1 VRCFFCLEEKAPSD
15 EHVFPAAI
23 GGTLKTNRVCTA
35 CNSFLGK
42 EVDVRL
48 TDHPAILMKR
58 QESGMTRSGGK
69 PVDATKKLFA
79 KGTLAAD
86 PEKRIQ
92 MVSEPITGRLTPKMM
107 YHESR
112 TESEDGTEQRQV
124 TLDESDIGALEKIV
138 QRHRKNA
145 GLQPLP
151 EEEIQALIADARRNM
166 RTLEQPEVVYAVKVD
181 AFHFQRAV
189 CKISYELACI
199 WLGDAYLN
207 DPAAEPIR
215 NFILTGK
222 EAEIPG
228 KIQLGGNMPPLSLWQ
243 SEPKAHVGLA
253 LQQGDKIA
261 IGVQVFDAVS
271 GVVIVTNAARSYPNL
286 KDGRFVLM
294 DLVGSSSRNTTL
306 TDEAFRAT
314 RRPRDAARP
323 GYNQS

>member
-1 VRCFFCLEEKAPSD
+1 
-15 EHVFPAAI
+15 
-23 GGTLKTNRVCTA
+23 
-35 CNSFLGK
+35 
-42 EVDVRL
+42 
-48 TDHPAILMKR
+48 
-58 QESGMTRSGGK
+58 MTTSGGK
-69 PVDATKKLFA
+69 PVDATKKLLA
-79 KGTLAAD
+79 NGTLAAD

-92 MVSEPITGRLTPKMM
+92 MVSDPITGKLTPKMM

-112 TESEDGTEQRQV
+112 TESEDGTEQRQI

-215 NFILTGK
+215 KFILTGE

-243 SEPKAHVGLA
+243 KEPKAHVGLA
-253 LQQGDKIA
+253 LQQGDRFA
-261 IGVQVFDAVS
+261 NDYAVS
-271 GVVIVTNAARSYPNL
+271 KQFAPEPCGAGSQLSVYFRNKSSPRPIISPTNPRL
-286 KDGRFVLM
+286 ER
-294 DLVGSSSRNTTL
+294 
-306 TDEAFRAT
+306 TDWR
-314 RRPRDAARP
+314 
-323 GYNQS
+323 GYHACIAL